1 MAAAR
6 VQILLDF
13 FAVKTQQ
20 IGANIVDIVDIVA
33 VFVKMV
39 NQPGADFFPFRRQIG
54 RASCRE
60 RVSSYV

>member
-33 VFVKMV
+33 VFVKTV
-39 NQPGADFFPFRRQIG
+39 NQPGADFSLP
-54 RASCRE
+54 ASGNWLSARPS
-60 RVSSYV
+60 VGQS